1 MADII
6 HIRAHFF
13 RPYVN
18 NINPKKKIMNINIL
32 IKIAQKLDQQKKYKQ
47 ADKITTAM
55 MQKRSMIFL
64 LKAMEDAFTFNALV
78 KAINNFYDKRDLDY
92 IINEIGLRTS
102 NEKALTDFQ
111 TSDIL
116 WQRALDDLENL
127 YKPTKPLN
135 EKVSISGTYPN
146 GQPIKID
153 GESLNY
159 YELKEKLLALCTEI
173 ENFQSSI
180 FEAHQEMKK
189 PLRDLEEHLTQST
202 IRNMENSNDPIP
214 EE

>member
-1 MADII
+1 
-6 HIRAHFF
+6 
-13 RPYVN
+13 
-18 NINPKKKIMNINIL
+18 MNINIL

-135 EKVSISGTYPN
+135 
-146 GQPIKID
+146 
-153 GESLNY
+153 
-159 YELKEKLLALCTEI
+159 
-173 ENFQSSI
+173 
-180 FEAHQEMKK
+180 
-189 PLRDLEEHLTQST
+189 
-202 IRNMENSNDPIP
+202 
-214 EE
+214 